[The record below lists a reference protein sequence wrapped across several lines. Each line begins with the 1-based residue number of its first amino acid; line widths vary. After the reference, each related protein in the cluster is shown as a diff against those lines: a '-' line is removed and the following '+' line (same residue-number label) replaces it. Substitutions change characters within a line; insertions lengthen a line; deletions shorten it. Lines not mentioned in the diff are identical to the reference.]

1 MLYFSK
7 DPNGYQDVLV
17 MDEDRIILF
26 DSEGNIKDEL
36 MDSQIRKFRG
46 LSHVTLEDGKIN
58 LVTTEKTR
66 HALKIV
72 FIDMENLCNGVIRKM
87 DISQGVYCPI
97 QCLGAKCVFV
107 KANTNHIYI
116 TDLGNGCILDTDTQF
131 WTTK

>member
-72 FIDMENLCNGVIRKM
+72 FIDLENLCNGVVRKM
-87 DISQGVYCPI
+87 GHVKVEVTEAKKGQLRIKTII
-97 QCLGAKCVFV
+97 QA
-107 KANTNHIYI
+107 
-116 TDLGNGCILDTDTQF
+116 
-131 WTTK
+131 